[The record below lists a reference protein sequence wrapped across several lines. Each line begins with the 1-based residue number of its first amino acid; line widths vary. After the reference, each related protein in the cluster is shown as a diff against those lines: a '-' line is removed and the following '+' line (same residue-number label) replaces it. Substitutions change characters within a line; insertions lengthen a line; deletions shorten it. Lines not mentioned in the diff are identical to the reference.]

1 MRDLNNTQQN
11 YSCQTKKW
19 DLKDTQQNYTVVA
32 KRNKGPKD
40 TKKNYT
46 VVAKQNMGPK
56 GHSTELYCS
65 CQAK

>member
-1 MRDLNNTQQN
+1 MRDLNNAQQT